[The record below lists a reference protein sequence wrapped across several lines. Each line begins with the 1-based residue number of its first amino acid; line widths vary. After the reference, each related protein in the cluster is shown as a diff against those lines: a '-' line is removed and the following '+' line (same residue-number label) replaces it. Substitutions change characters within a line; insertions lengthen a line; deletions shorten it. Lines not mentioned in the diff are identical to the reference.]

1 MDNYATMEYIEKLKV
16 QCKKLISLILSILY
30 VLPKS
35 GEFYM
40 GNRII
45 LVDDNRDYMELLAGK
60 LRAIGY
66 DNLTLVDNPL
76 KAAEAFERGESFE
89 VALIDMTM
97 PEMDGM
103 TMLDFI
109 KNTSPDTE
117 VIIVTAINEARTAVE
132 CLKKGAYDYL
142 VKPVAK
148 DVLALTLPRALE
160 RKRLLDILDMKKR
173 EAHPEL
179 INPEPFRPIITQHSS
194 LMRILKE
201 AELHAASNVPILI
214 TGESGTGKELL
225 ARAIH
230 NASPRANFP
239 FTPINMSSIAPT
251 LFEDEFFGHTKGA
264 FTGAQGARTGFLE
277 HTNKGTLFLD
287 EIGDLPL
294 ELQGKLLR
302 VLQEGEFSKVGATDR
317 IRVDL
322 RFIAATNEDLDQMMT
337 RKAFRKDLFYRI
349 RGGWLHLPPLRS
361 RVNDIPLLL
370 NAFLQKYKRYRHGP
384 RLAPET
390 LEKLMAYEWPGNVR
404 ELKSIIQSAVNLAQG
419 RRIEPNHLPEHLR
432 NLAKSSPPLSME
444 CRDDDTL
451 VSLADVEKKHILKVY
466 NQLNQ
471 NKSQT
476 ARTLEIGLNTLRRK
490 LSAYGLN

>member
-1 MDNYATMEYIEKLKV
+1 MPKWDISIETDKG
-16 QCKKLISLILSILY
+16 Q
-30 VLPKS
+30 
-35 GEFYM
+35 EFVVM

-45 LVDDNRDYMELLAGK
+45 LVDDDRDYMELLAGK

-66 DNLTLVDNPL
+66 DNLYLVDSPL
-76 KAAEAFERGESFE
+76 EAAGAFDSGENFD

-103 TMLDFI
+103 AMLGHI
-109 KNTSPDTE
+109 KNTSPGTE
-117 VIIVTAINEARTAVE
+117 VIMVTAINEARTAVD

-160 RKRLLDILDMKKR
+160 RKRLLDILDMEKR
-173 EAHPEL
+173 QAHPEL
-179 INPEPFRPIITQHSS
+179 SNPEPFRTIITQHAGIR
-194 LMRILKE
+194 RILKE

-230 NASPRANFP
+230 GASARSDFP
-239 FTPINMSSIAPT
+239 FTPINMSSISPN
-251 LFEDEFFGHTKGA
+251 LFEAEFFGHTKGA
-264 FTGAQGARTGFLE
+264 FTGAETARTGFLE

-302 VLQEGEFSKVGATDR
+302 VLQEGEFSRVGSTQR
-317 IRVDL
+317 LRVDL
-322 RFIAATNEDLDQMMT
+322 RFIAATNEDLDRMMA

-349 RGGWLHLPPLRS
+349 RGGWLHLPALRD
-361 RVNDIPLLL
+361 RADDIPLLIT
-370 NAFLQKYKRYRHGP
+370 AFLEKYEDYRNVP
-384 RLAPET
+384 SLAPGV
-390 LEKLMAYEWPGNVR
+390 LEQLMSYNWPGNIR

-419 RRIEPNHLPEHLR
+419 RRIEIQHLPEHIRSLQKPVR
-432 NLAKSSPPLSME
+432 QDTNQPSSSRTIVPLE
-444 CRDDDTL
+444 K
-451 VSLADVEKKHILKVY
+451 VEKSHILHAY
-466 NQLNQ
+466 NLLNG

-476 ARTLEIGLNTLRRK
+476 AKALGIGLNTLRRK
-490 LSAYGLN
+490 LAFYGIT